1 MCTATLGHLWPA
13 EQWTDA
19 LAAAC
24 KWSSQQHNNSTTA
37 LGIWCWYPRRQ
48 SSRGPDGDKDGCCHD
63 AIPWHVTL
71 HRDIDH
77 ELTHLF
83 QTHIDIYL
91 LFQTFCLTS
100 CEKKACKD
108 EDTKGLSKSNNDV
121 AAKYEWLRVSHK
133 EDKGLRVIRKY
144 NSWGIQGNL
153 SNNIMASLCPIG
165 PWWALL
171 TKLDDS
177 RCVRYPKTR
186 WCHLLR

>member
-1 MCTATLGHLWPA
+1 MWSNVHSTATLGHLWPA

-71 HRDIDH
+71 HHSIDH
-77 ELTHLF
+77 EHTHLF
-83 QTHIDIYL
+83 QTHTRYL
-91 LFQTFCLTS
+91 LIISNFLSNFLW
-100 CEKKACKD
+100 KKACKD
-108 EDTKGLSKSNNDV
+108 EDTKGLSNNDV

-133 EDKGLRVIRKY
+133 EDKWLQIR
-144 NSWGIQGNL
+144 
-153 SNNIMASLCPIG
+153 
-165 PWWALL
+165 
-171 TKLDDS
+171 TKG
-177 RCVRYPKTR
+177 Y
-186 WCHLLR
+186 